1 MNLYN
6 YIANSNP
13 DAANRICEKYGYYQV
28 SNTDELAY
36 VLNNIVAT
44 EGEEPF
50 KEIMEIHPD
59 KEVILEFFEKK
70 NEEKPIEMD
79 KKQKDCS
86 CMMNA
91 DGQTNQINQG
101 FANQTNIIILVAA
114 MIVSISII
122 SMKK

>member
-28 SNTDELAY
+28 SSTDELAY

>member
-13 DAANRICEKYGYYQV
+13 NAANQVCQKYGYYQIG
-28 SNTDELAY
+28 NTNELAY
-36 VLNNIVAT
+36 VLKDIVAT
-44 EGEEPF
+44 EGELGL
-50 KEIMEIHPD
+50 KEIMEVHPD
-59 KEVILEFFEKK
+59 KDVILEFFEKK
-70 NEEKPIEMD
+70 IEDKPVEIKKEKE
-79 KKQKDCS
+79 CS

-91 DGQTNQINQG
+91 DGQNSQTNQGI
-101 FANQTNIIILVAA
+101 ANQTNVFILVAA